1 MVDGA
6 EIADRANRAHAAQLD
21 DLVGLKFDGPDVV
34 DFLQG
39 YLTTDATELDGGPR
53 FTAICNIKGR
63 VVCTGYAWLEGPAAT
78 LLLHRSLRPVVLGF
92 LRPYLA
98 FSRTTVADRAASI
111 LGGLGA
117 GGAKA
122 HVRQLDPGRHLL
134 VVDDPSSAGELGA
147 GAGLDR
153 AAWDLATI
161 ERREVWL
168 QAETSGAFLPQMLG
182 LDELGAVSFTKG
194 CYLGQEV
201 VARAQHRGRV
211 KRRLGGFHWQGDQP
225 SVGASILGDGRQVG
239 TLVAATPTSDGAAA
253 GKALGVLQV
262 GHTGPLSVSESETSL
277 IRED

>member
-1 MVDGA
+1 MAQGNQ
-6 EIADRANRAHAAQLD
+6 IGNRSNAAAPLTGLASLD
-21 DLVGLKFDGPDVV
+21 FDGPDVV

-39 YLTTDATELDGGPR
+39 YLTTDAATLDVVPR

-63 VVCTGYAWLEGPAAT
+63 VVCTGYAWLQGSTAT

-98 FSRTTVADRAASI
+98 FSRTSVADGSASFF
-111 LGGLGA
+111 GGLGA
-117 GGAKA
+117 GGAAGNVK
-122 HVRQLDPGRHLL
+122 QLDPGRHLL
-134 VVDDPSSAGELGA
+134 VVDDPSLAGEQFA
-147 GAGLDR
+147 STGLDR
-153 AAWDLATI
+153 SEWDRATI
-161 ERREVWL
+161 QRREVWL

-211 KRRLGGFHWQGDQP
+211 KRRLNTLNWQGVQP
-225 SVGASILGDGRQVG
+225 SVGAAILGNGRQVG
-239 TLVAATPTSDGAAA
+239 TVVAATRASDGAEA

-262 GHTGPLSVSESETSL
+262 GHQGPLSASESETSMT
-277 IRED
+277 REA